1 MLAAYQQPTL
11 SKHIRYMRK
20 ANLIV
25 CLLFLLVV
33 FPVGGK
39 NHSFQLIPKPQKM
52 EVKSSDA
59 WMFHELRY
67 LELADNVK
75 RPVMGPMLDLLSQDK
90 QEGKYLKLILTDKN
104 VPQSEEGYVLIVNK
118 KGAEIQ
124 ARHQKGLFY
133 GCQTLEQLLED
144 SRDFNQ
150 MIPCMSIE
158 DYPAISY
165 RAVHW
170 DTKHHLDRAEYYY
183 QMIDKLAY
191 YKINAVIWEI
201 EDKLRYTRRPEI
213 GAGNALSKQEIR
225 VISRYAKERNVEIS
239 PLIQGLGHASFILK
253 HHWELREN
261 PRSDWE
267 FCPSDPKTYELQF
280 DLYRD
285 ALEAMPDGRYLHV
298 GGDEITAIGIDE
310 RCKETGLTPF
320 ELQMV
325 WLKKVSDF
333 ALENGRIPIIW
344 DDMPLKYGDV
354 WNMVNSNLSEQ
365 EVAEQWSEEKLNAAI
380 ELFPKE
386 CIYMRWLYQDPTKPG
401 HKKILQWYD
410 KSGLKVM
417 AATAASFGGSP
428 FLPREDTRSKYIKA
442 FSELTEA
449 NGLEGILATAWDDG
463 SPHTETVWRGYA
475 AQGEFGWNP
484 TGRSVEEYVAAHSQR
499 EYGIDVKRN
508 STHFIKELED
518 AFFFFDGAL
527 VQSGRRNPA
536 WGTTS
541 FKLLDLPEKKKTGEW
556 IKKYEGK
563 IKQAEIED
571 KRYVSIC
578 TELEKTI
585 RASKRNRYSLYIY
598 KQLNELQHFP
608 VMLLLA
614 LAEYDKEVESAAKKE
629 KIQKVSEICAQ
640 FKKIRADLEYEFSK
654 IRFLEQPEGYVE
666 DLNHHNHLSAKT
678 MNFDWM
684 YLYEIPMID
693 KINDWIATLSN

>member
-1 MLAAYQQPTL
+1 
-11 SKHIRYMRK
+11 MRK
-20 ANLIV
+20 TNLFIW
-25 CLLFLLVV
+25 LLYLLVAS
-33 FPVGGK
+33 PVCGK
-39 NHSFQLIPKPQKM
+39 NSFLQLIPKPQKM
-52 EVKSSDA
+52 EVKSSEA
-59 WMFHELRY
+59 WMFYELRF
-67 LELADNVK
+67 LELSDNTE
-75 RPVMGPMLDLLSQDK
+75 RPIMGPMLDLLSQEK
-90 QEGKYLKLILTDKN
+90 QNGKSLKLVLTEKN
-104 VPQSEEGYVLIVNK
+104 VPIVDEGYVLIINK
-118 KGAEIQ
+118 KGAEIH

-133 GCQTLEQLLED
+133 GCQTLEQLMED
-144 SRDFNQ
+144 SRDFNR

-201 EDKLRYTRRPEI
+201 EDKLSYTRRPEI
-213 GAGNALSKQEIR
+213 AAGNALSKQEIQA
-225 VISRYAKERNVEIS
+225 ICRYAIERNVEIS

-261 PRSDWE
+261 PKSDWE
-267 FCPSDPKTYELQF
+267 FCPSNPKTYELQF

-285 ALEAMPDGRYLHV
+285 ALEAMPYGKYLHV

-320 ELQMV
+320 ELQME
-325 WLKKVSDF
+325 WLKKVSNF
-333 ALENGRIPIIW
+333 ALENGRTPIIW
-344 DDMPLKYGDV
+344 DDMPLKYGGV
-354 WNMVNSNLSEQ
+354 WNMVNSDLSEQ
-365 EVAEQWSEEKLNAAI
+365 DVLKQWDEEKLNAAV

-386 CIYMRWLYQDPTKPG
+386 CIYMRWLYHDPTKPG
-401 HKKILQWYD
+401 HKQILRWYE

-442 FSELTEA
+442 FSELTAE

-484 TGRSVEEYVAAHSQR
+484 TGRTVEEYVAAHSQR
-499 EYGIDVKRN
+499 EYGIDAQKN
-508 STHFIKELED
+508 GTHFIKELED

-527 VQSGRRNPA
+527 VQAGRRNPA
-536 WGTTS
+536 WGTTT
-541 FKLLDLPEKKKTGEW
+541 FKLLDLPEKEKTGEW
-556 IKKYEGK
+556 VKKYKDK
-563 IKQAEIED
+563 IKQAEIENQ
-571 KRYVSIC
+571 RYVSIC
-578 TELEKTI
+578 TGLE
-585 RASKRNRYSLYIY
+585 RAIKLSKRNRYSLYIY

-608 VMLLLA
+608 VSLLLA
-614 LAEYDKEVESAAKKE
+614 LAEYDNAVDPAE
-629 KIQKVSEICAQ
+629 KILKIQNITSVCSN
-640 FKKIRADLEYEFSK
+640 FKKIRAELESEFSK
-654 IRFLEQPEGYVE
+654 TRFLEQPEGYIE
-666 DLNHHNHLSAKT
+666 DLNHHNHLSVKT

-684 YLYEIPMID
+684 YLYEIPIIE
-693 KINDWIATLSN
+693 KINHWISSFSN